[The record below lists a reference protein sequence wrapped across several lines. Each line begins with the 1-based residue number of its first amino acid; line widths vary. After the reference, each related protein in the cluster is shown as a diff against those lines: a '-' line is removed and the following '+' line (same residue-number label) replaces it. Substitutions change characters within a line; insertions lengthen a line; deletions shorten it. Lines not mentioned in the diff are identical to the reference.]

1 MTAGIVN
8 DGATSGTA
16 LPDAAVEREIAHLL
30 SAYVHCIDD
39 GRYEE
44 WPAFFVEQCTYR
56 VTSRRAV
63 DDGLPMG
70 LIDCESRAML
80 ADRVMSLRR
89 ANVYE
94 PHRYRHTLGPSRY
107 VASGTPGV
115 LHVRTGFTVFRTM
128 DSGEAGFFVSGV
140 YDDEI
145 VRDAGRLHFRSRLVV
160 LDSSRVD
167 TLIVIPI

>member
-1 MTAGIVN
+1 MTTATMN
-8 DGATSGTA
+8 AAATSA
-16 LPDAAVEREIAHLL
+16 AAPPDAAVEREIAHLL
-30 SAYVHCIDD
+30 AAYVHCIDD

-44 WPAFFVEQCTYR
+44 WPGFFVERCSYR
-56 VTSRRAV
+56 VTSRRDV

-94 PHRYRHTLGPSRY
+94 PHRYRHTLGPSLY
-107 VASGTPGV
+107 VAPDEPGT

-128 DSGEAGFFVSGV
+128 DSGVAGFFVSGV
-140 YDDEI
+140 YDDRI
-145 VRDAGRLHFRSRLVV
+145 VRDEGRLHFRSRLVV
-160 LDSSRVD
+160 LDNSRVD

>member
-1 MTAGIVN
+1 MTAE
-8 DGATSGTA
+8 SMSQSSP
-16 LPDAAVEREIAHLL
+16 PDAAVEREVAHLL
-30 SAYVHCIDD
+30 AAYVHCIDD

-44 WPAFFVEQCTYR
+44 WPAFFTEQCAYR
-56 VTSRRAV
+56 VTSQRSLDQR
-63 DDGLPMG
+63 LPLS

-94 PHRYRHTLGPSRY
+94 PHRYRHTLGPSLHLAPD
-107 VASGTPGV
+107 ASGA
-115 LHVRTGFTVFRTM
+115 LRVRTGFTVFRTM
-128 DSGEAGFFVSGV
+128 DSGVAGFFVSGV

-145 VRDAGRLHFRSRLVV
+145 VRHEDGRLRFRSRLVV

>member
-1 MTAGIVN
+1 MN
-8 DGATSGTA
+8 DGAMSGSA
-16 LPDAAVEREIAHLL
+16 LPNAAVEREIAHLFA
-30 SAYVHCIDD
+30 AYVHCIDD

-44 WPAFFVEQCTYR
+44 WPSFFVEQCTYR
-56 VTSRRAV
+56 VTSRR
-63 DDGLPMG
+63 DHEDGLPMG

-94 PHRYRHTLGPSRY
+94 PHRYRHTLGPSVY
-107 VASGTPGV
+107 LPSEEPGT

-128 DSGEAGFFVSGV
+128 DSGVAGFFVSGV
-140 YDDEI
+140 YDDRI
-145 VRDAGRLHFRSRLVV
+145 VRDDGRLHFRSRLVV